1 MTKNDEERKKLSWRE
16 IDKLKDKSGF
26 SKVRK
31 KLESAEGYEK
41 KVDTKTKERYL
52 KELEKLFE
60 GKKNVEK
67 EELLTSLHKSYGT
80 KNFKKLAKEFFEKYG
95 LPEDLRSLFL
105 FLDLEEREIVLKT
118 LEKIKEGFPNKSIP
132 EKQSILSKL
141 KTLSFTTK
149 DEKIGATVEKLL
161 KEMTL

>member
-1 MTKNDEERKKLSWRE
+1 MTKGDDEKRKLSWRE

-26 SKVRK
+26 SKIRRK
-31 KLESAEGYEK
+31 MENSEGYYK
-41 KVDTKTKERYL
+41 KVNNKTKERYL

-60 GKKNVEK
+60 GKKDAEK
-67 EELLTSLHKSYGT
+67 EVLLASLHKSYGT
-80 KNFKKLAKEFFEKYG
+80 KNFKKLAKEFFEKFG

-105 FLDLEEREIVLKT
+105 FLDLDEREIVLLT
-118 LEKIKEGFPNKSIP
+118 LEKIKESFPSKSIF

-149 DEKIGATVEKLL
+149 DEKVGAAVEKLL
-161 KEMTL
+161 KEMSL

>member
-1 MTKNDEERKKLSWRE
+1 MTRSEDERKKLSWRE
-16 IDKLKDKSGF
+16 IDKLKDRSGF

-31 KLESAEGYEK
+31 KMENLEGFSK
-41 KVDTKTKERYL
+41 RVDTKTKERYL

-60 GKKNVEK
+60 GKKDLDREA
-67 EELLTSLHKSYGT
+67 LLASLHKSYGT

-95 LPEDLRSLFL
+95 LPEDLRTLFL
-105 FLDLEEREIVLKT
+105 FLDLDEREIVLLT
-118 LEKIKEGFPNKSIP
+118 LAKIKEGFPQKSIS

-149 DEKIGATVEKLL
+149 DEKIGTTVEKLL
-161 KEMTL
+161 KEMSL